1 MLPYFYLFDRLIS
14 VYALLSLIGVLT
26 AGSFA
31 YQYAKRNALDPLD
44 MTVLLLVAAFAGWA
58 GSHLTYALVNF
69 RELRIFVLNLG
80 KISSFSQFID
90 YIQYLFGGAVYYG
103 GLITGMLAG
112 LLLARKKKLDT
123 DRYADV
129 AAAAIPLFH
138 GFGRIGCFL
147 GGCCFGV
154 ECKIG
159 FIYRNAIIEEAN
171 GIRRFPIQ
179 LLEAFLNFSLFF
191 ILWWLLRK
199 SKYSGILLYLYL
211 CSYAV
216 IRFTLEFWRGD
227 DYRGFLL
234 GLSTSQFIAVIT
246 FIFGLVMILIKRH
259 RRLPA
264 T

>member
-1 MLPYFYLFDRLIS
+1 M
-14 VYALLSLIGVLT
+14 
-26 AGSFA
+26 
-31 YQYAKRNALDPLD
+31 
-44 MTVLLLVAAFAGWA
+44 
-58 GSHLTYALVNF
+58 
-69 RELRIFVLNLG
+69 NLG

-112 LLLARKKKLDT
+112 LLLARKKKLDN

-159 FIYRNAIIEEAN
+159 FIYRHAIIEEAN
-171 GIRRFPIQ
+171 GIRRFPVQ

-191 ILWWLLRK
+191 ILWWFLRK

-246 FIFGLVMILIKRH
+246 FVFGLVMILIKRH
-259 RRLPA
+259 RRLSA